1 MDGTVYLGER
11 LLPGVNDLLRY
22 FRRAG
27 KRYLF
32 LTNNSSKRR
41 GDYLQKLR
49 RLGVEG
55 VSEDEIFTSGEAAAG
70 YLRAR
75 RPGARLCVVGTPALQ
90 AEFQAAGFTL
100 DDAAPEVVVLGF
112 DTGITYER
120 IRLLC
125 DHVRAGL
132 PYIATHPDLNC
143 PVDGGTIP
151 DTGAFIALVQASTG
165 RRPDVII
172 GKPFEPIIAALAEK
186 TGVAPAQVTMVG
198 DRLATDIAL
207 GQHGPTTVL
216 VLSGETRPEHI
227 PDAEV
232 PPDYVLRDLAELLER
247 LEGQS
252 GAG

>member
-11 LLPGVNDLLRY
+11 LLPGVNELLAF
-22 FRRAG
+22 FRRTG

-70 YLRAR
+70 YLRTR

-90 AEFQAAGFTL
+90 AEFQAAGFVL
-100 DDAAPEVVVLGF
+100 DDDTPEVVVLGF
-112 DTGITYER
+112 DTGITYAR
-120 IRLLC
+120 IQTLC

-132 PYIATHPDLNC
+132 PFIATHPDLNC

-151 DTGAFIALVQASTG
+151 DTGSFIALVEASTG

-172 GKPFEPIIAALAEK
+172 GKPFAPIIAALAEK
-186 TGVAPAQVTMVG
+186 TGVARTQVAMVG

-216 VLSGETRPEHI
+216 VLSGETRPEQVA
-227 PDAEV
+227 DAEI

-247 LEGQS
+247 LEREI
-252 GAG
+252 AGG